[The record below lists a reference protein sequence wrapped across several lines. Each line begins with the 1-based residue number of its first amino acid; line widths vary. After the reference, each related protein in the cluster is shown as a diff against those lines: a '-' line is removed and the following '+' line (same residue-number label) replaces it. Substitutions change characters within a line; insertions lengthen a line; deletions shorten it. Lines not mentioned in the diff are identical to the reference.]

1 MRKQPKATDLFAFW
15 RYDLFPYVL
24 GAPVTE
30 MDEIGW
36 IRAKGYN
43 GRWFKPTKLLPLAD
57 GKELW
62 KRILK
67 VQEHQRQK
75 LHEFHLGQ
83 LHLLEEVAPF
93 VVKNGTLL

>member
-24 GAPVTE
+24 GAPVME
-30 MDEIGW
+30 MNEIGW
-36 IRAKGYN
+36 IKAQGYG
-43 GRWFKPTKLLPLAD
+43 GRWFKPTKLLPLEA
-57 GKELW
+57 GW
-62 KRILK
+62 KLRKQLM
-67 VQEHQRQK
+67 QLEHDQRQK

-83 LHLLEEVAPF
+83 LHLLEDVAPF